1 MPILPSG
8 GGYPGI
14 IGEAELIASAVASV
28 AADKAAST
36 ADAADADAARVAA
49 QSDAAAVAAAKAA
62 AVPDSA
68 DVAAAKAQ
76 AQSDAQTIADLVPGA
91 TADAEAVA
99 TAKEDAIVA
108 TLAIEEMRAGLS
120 INATETQHGVVRLA
134 TEVEASTGTDTA
146 KAVTPAGVKASI
158 LANATAPVAATISTA
173 GVVVLAG
180 GPDETNNPGSTK
192 VLTAGHF
199 NAAGVTLLDAVG
211 GMMFANEFYANV
223 IVGRDSGLFINRN
236 ADGWRMQIGTGT
248 PADTVADAYG
258 VGSSNGVWRVGQN
271 MGGESLRLTDGTFS
285 TILRTTP
292 WYGDAMSF
300 GFEFLEGA
308 AQTGSLSVGMGGYV
322 NLTGSSGA
330 SLTTPGGG
338 QVFCSMEG
346 VMIDGIGLGFFGA
359 SRVAKQT
366 GTPAN
371 ATDLASAIALVNNLK
386 AKLIAY
392 GLIA

>member
-1 MPILPSG
+1 MSLDAPSPQDSQQLLL
-8 GGYPGI
+8 YKI
-14 IGEAELIASAVASV
+14 AVATVTTSANAPTADQR
-28 AADKAAST
+28 AAL
-36 ADAADADAARVAA
+36 DAADA
-49 QSDAAAVAAAKAA
+49 
-62 AVPDSA
+62 PSA
-68 DVAAAKAQ
+68 ENPF
-76 AQSDAQTIADLVPGA
+76 I
-91 TADAEAVA
+91 TAS
-99 TAKEDAIVA
+99 
-108 TLAIEEMRAGLS
+108 GL
-120 INATETQHGVVRLA
+120 
-134 TEVEASTGTDTA
+134 
-146 KAVTPAGVKASI
+146 P
-158 LANATAPVAATISTA
+158 AATTTTA
-173 GVVVLAG
+173 GVVLLAE
-180 GPDETNNPGSTK
+180 GPDETTNPGSTK
-192 VLTAGHF
+192 ILTAGDF
-199 NAAGVTLLDAVG
+199 NTAGVELLDSVG
-211 GMMFANEFYANV
+211 GMLFANEFYANS
-223 IVGRDSGLFINRN
+223 IRGQSPGFSINRSVY
-236 ADGWRMQIGTGT
+236 DWRMQIGTDT

-258 VGSSNGVWRVGQN
+258 VGTSNGAWRVGQN